1 MGKAF
6 VQNRTQAM
14 RLLQQEASL
23 NEIVQLVGKDG
34 LAPGDQLTLETAKM
48 IREDFLQQNA
58 FVEVDSFSN
67 YDRQSR
73 LLAMILDYDRLCRG
87 ALEKGADPDALFSLP
102 ARAAIGRAKSVPEER
117 YIQAYETIARDMAQ
131 QIAQLTEKGG
141 ADI

>member
-1 MGKAF
+1 
-6 VQNRTQAM
+6 
-14 RLLQQEASL
+14 
-23 NEIVQLVGKDG
+23 
-34 LAPGDQLTLETAKM
+34 M

-117 YIQAYETIARDMAQ
+117 YIQPMKPLPGICPADCPADRERRGGYMIKEYRTIAE
-131 QIAQLTEKGG
+131 IAGPLMVGPAGG
-141 ADI
+141 ARDLR